1 MDEKII
7 REAEQE
13 YYERVVQSE
22 KKEDFETLIQ
32 DK

>member
-1 MDEKII
+1 MI

-13 YYERVVQSE
+13 YYETIIQSE

-32 DK
+32 NK